1 MEAQKMTI
9 NEMKKQFVKLYGGSE
24 SDIRVSCS
32 LCKVNE
38 HIDYCTGH
46 EVKLKN
52 NKNKAV

>member
-46 EVKLKN
+46 EV
-52 NKNKAV
+52 